1 MGSGGCN
8 RRPDKIQSL
17 LVGNQLEEI
26 MKFKAYGHACGCKFD
41 QTKWLNLCP
50 THQAEHDEIH
60 KRAQDEYHAARVVAE
75 LTKQVQS

>member
-1 MGSGGCN
+1 
-8 RRPDKIQSL
+8 
-17 LVGNQLEEI
+17 